1 MITVV
6 IDKNNIE
13 DNVVRIKEKSEIN
26 HLKNVLRGKV
36 GAEVRL
42 IDGEKE
48 YFSKISDISKKEIKL
63 EIYSEN
69 KEDNYSV
76 ERDIT
81 AAISII
87 KSDNMDLIIQKLT
100 EIGIKKIVPII
111 TNRVVV
117 KLKKKKER
125 WGKISKEALKQC
137 RGIKFV
143 EIEEPK
149 LLKEFDFENYNR
161 IIVPYEKEKE
171 NKIKNLEIKKDEK
184 LLYFIG
190 PEGGFE
196 EEEILFLK
204 EKGAE
209 TFTLGKRILRAETAA
224 IVVGGILSN
233 EF

>member
-1 MITVV
+1 MISVV

-13 DNVVRIKEKSEIN
+13 GSIATIRKKSEIN
-26 HLKNVLRGKV
+26 HLKNVLRCKIDDNI
-36 GAEVRL
+36 RL

-48 YFSKISDISKKEIKL
+48 YFSKISDISKKEIVL
-63 EIYSEN
+63 EIFKEN
-69 KEDNYSV
+69 EKDNYSIN
-76 ERDIT
+76 RNIT

-117 KLKKKKER
+117 KLKKKKDR
-125 WGKISKEALKQC
+125 WEKISKEALKQC

-149 LLKEFDFENYNR
+149 SLKEFDFENYNK
-161 IIVPYEKEKE
+161 IIVPYEKEKD
-171 NKIKNLEIKKDEK
+171 NKIKNLNIKEDENIV
-184 LLYFIG
+184 YFIG